1 MGQIIFVTGG
11 ASSGKSN
18 FAETSILKDIHDSNK
33 IAYIATGER
42 LDEKFNSRIDKH
54 QKSRHSRFI
63 TIEEPLNIASAVK
76 DTFKSYKI
84 GLLECITT
92 WLGNVFFHIKP
103 EEQEKFCRN
112 ELDLL
117 FESIL
122 SEDNYVLWIVSNEIG
137 LGMVP
142 MDTESRRFRDIHGR
156 INQKI
161 AHLSSEVYFIVSG
174 MAVIVK

>member
-18 FAETSILKDIHDSNK
+18 FAETSILKDLHNSSK

-42 LDEKFNSRIDKH
+42 LDEEFNSRINKH

-63 TIEEPLNIASAVK
+63 TVEEPLNIASTVK
-76 DTFKSYKI
+76 NTFKSCKI

-92 WLGNVFFHIKP
+92 WVGNVFFHIQP
-103 EEQEKFCRN
+103 EEQEKFCIS

-122 SEDNYVLWIVSNEIG
+122 SENNYVLWIVSNEIG

-142 MDTESRRFRDIHGR
+142 IDSESRRFRDIHGR

-161 AHLSSEVYFIVSG
+161 AHVSSEVYFIVSG
-174 MAVIVK
+174 MAVTIK